1 MSKTIKLTFDVN
13 TKKLDEAYEGLDK
26 VAEESERA
34 ARSMGKFET
43 SLKDTSKEADTL
55 DQSIRELTAAEKNLL
70 DMQQKL
76 LDNTKKFTQEQEK
89 ANKAAKGFE
98 IGAISDVLGKIDRF
112 KNFTQALRDAGGVFQ
127 YLKNQAATAG
137 EGLSIIRNNL
147 AFLAG
152 PQGVAVA
159 ATAAIAAATYALVDF
174 GEAVGDELKSA
185 KQEFAGLG
193 VSGEDLEILT
203 TKANTL
209 TQAFG
214 GDLREN
220 MKAINNILGTFGGS
234 AEEASNIVANFY
246 DKLGSEKA
254 QEAIEWAN
262 EYDTQLQKLG
272 FSAQEMGNLLVNS
285 IQAGVYDDKALDAV
299 KEFGIRMNALTD
311 AQQAMVD
318 QDAGLKKTFEDIKSG
333 AINGQEGVSQV
344 SARLRELQAEG
355 KDITPIVSELFGGA
369 GEDLGV
375 AVTQLDKFIAGTSE
389 LSAETQRL
397 KDQETLIQQERV
409 KAGNSIMS
417 VWKPIKAFFVSIG
430 NTIELYFYKA
440 LNEVIELFTPLGELI
455 QKIVGYFSGLIK
467 ESTVLSTAF
476 NLIKEIFY
484 GMWTQVKRAFELI
497 TTVVGAVFDILVSI
511 RNTILGVVSAFGEW
525 LMSFDL
531 INQAVTY
538 ISANWGEFYKY
549 IIGTI
554 RALSEAFGALSD
566 VIKWVGEAFL
576 QLSKG
581 NFSQAL
587 DAVSTGVELAIARTK
602 KAFLSAFEEEK
613 KGIKD
618 VVVETKKAQTTAGV
632 AGGAGGAAGKAD
644 KAKEEDPK
652 RADEEAIRRLE
663 RQKQRELAVIDLAER
678 RKEMSAELAAVR
690 RSELEF
696 KYNELAEKLA
706 EQLYTDIPSKWRDR
720 YDNEEEQYQ
729 IKLLQMRKAATFATL
744 ALEEAQN
751 KKSYE
756 FTRKVVAEREAAI
769 TNHFDELLKLQDYY
783 NGRNEYSS
791 EVAAIKIK
799 DIELEKNAALQEE
812 QQKAFERLYND
823 FTLSEEERLKLQEE
837 YNKKSQ
843 DLEKKN
849 AEDLNE
855 IEVNRL
861 NLRNR
866 IFKQA
871 NDEALESANIFGEML
886 KSSGTSVG
894 ALFGGITTL
903 FTSFL
908 SKSKELKKELEDIK
922 EAKKGASLAEL
933 ANLETRE
940 KLLKLRLG
948 LMLVSQAVS
957 TVTSTLTALNEEQ
970 IAGLDRGIEERNRE
984 IEQLKEQAEA
994 TRKLAEEEQRRA
1006 EQAQMINNKLAE
1018 QRVKELEFLLQT
1030 LPESEKEA
1038 AQQQIDAEKGKIK
1051 TLNKEKKKFVSAEE
1065 ARIKELQKANEEDEK
1080 KKLELQAKNF
1090 DIQKAGNIAQ
1100 TIITGTL
1107 AAIQAFSALAAIPI
1121 VGPGLA
1127 IGAAT
1132 AVGVFTA
1139 AQVAF
1144 IAAQENPYRFNEGTL
1159 SVPGYG
1165 DTDTVHALL
1174 TPGEAV
1180 IPKDVNKKY
1189 APALAAIFNGSI
1201 PAEVLNQMIHGY
1213 KFSNNVQTQSIDF
1226 SEVVSA
1232 IKNKETVSINID
1244 EEGISTYLRQGF
1256 NKTKY
1261 LDKRLRRTI

>member
-26 VAEESERA
+26 VATESERA
-34 ARSMGKFET
+34 ARSMGNFET
-43 SLKDTSKEADTL
+43 SLNDASKEASTL
-55 DQSIRELTAAEKNLL
+55 NQDIRELTAAEKNLL

-98 IGAISDVLGKIDRF
+98 IGAISDALGKIDKF
-112 KNFTQALRDAGGVFQ
+112 KGFTQTLKDSGGAMG
-127 YLKNQAATAG
+127 YLKGQAATAG
-137 EGLSIIRNNL
+137 EGLATIGKNL
-147 AFLAG
+147 GALAG
-152 PQGVAVA
+152 PQGIAIA
-159 ATAAIAAATYALVDF
+159 AAAAIGAATYALVDF
-174 GEAVGDELKSA
+174 GETVGEELKSA

-318 QDAGLKKTFEDIKSG
+318 QDAGLKKTFEGIKSG

-409 KAGNSIMS
+409 KAGSSIMS
-417 VWKPIKAFFVSIG
+417 VWKPIKAFFISIG

-467 ESTVLSTAF
+467 ESTILSTAF

-587 DAVSTGVELAIARTK
+587 DAVSTGVELAMARTK
-602 KAFLSAFEEEK
+602 KAFLSAFEEDK

-618 VVVETKKAQTTAGV
+618 VVVETKKAQTTAGT
-632 AGGAGGAAGKAD
+632 AGGGGAGKGAA
-644 KAKEEDPK
+644 AKTEEPK

-756 FTRKVVAEREAAI
+756 LTRKVVAEREAAL

-837 YNKKSQ
+837 YNKKFQ

-849 AEDLNE
+849 AEDLNA

-866 IFKQA
+866 IFKDA
-871 NDEALESANIFGEML
+871 NAKAIEFANGFAEVL
-886 KSSGTSVG
+886 KSSGTGAG
-894 ALFGGITTL
+894 ALFGGTISTI
-903 FTSFL
+903 TSFIE
-908 SKSKELKKELEDIK
+908 KSKELKKTLADIK
-922 EAKKGASLAEL
+922 EAKKGASSEDIIKLEQLERMEKAQMVLAI
-933 ANLETRE
+933 
-940 KLLKLRLG
+940 
-948 LMLVSQAVS
+948 VSQV
-957 TVTSTLTALNEEQ
+957 VTTLTNAFTAFNNAE
-970 IAGLDRGIEERNRE
+970 IARIDRTIEGRNKE
-984 IEQLKEQAEA
+984 IEQLEEQAEA
-994 TRKLAEEEQRRA
+994 TKALAEEERRRA
-1006 EQAQMINNKLAE
+1006 EQAQIINNKLAE

-1030 LPESEKEA
+1030 LPNSEKKA
-1038 AQQQIDAEKGKIK
+1038 AQQQIDVEKGRIK
-1051 TLNKEKKKFVSAEE
+1051 TLNKEKGKFVTEE
-1065 ARIKELQKANEEDEK
+1065 EKRVAELQKANEADEK

-1090 DIQKAGNIAQ
+1090 DLQKAGSIAQ
-1100 TIITGTL
+1100 TIIAGAQ
-1107 AAIQAFSALAAIPI
+1107 AAIQAFAQLGPIGGIAFTGVIAAIT
-1121 VGPGLA
+1121 A
-1127 IGAAT
+1127 I
-1132 AVGVFTA
+1132 
-1139 AQVAF
+1139 QVAT

-1165 DTDTVHALL
+1165 DTDTVPALL

-1180 IPKDVNKKY
+1180 IPKDINKKY
-1189 APALAAIFNGSI
+1189 APALAAIFNGTI

-1213 KFSNNVQTQSIDF
+1213 KFSNHTQTQSIDF

-1261 LDKRLRRTI
+1261 LDKKLRRNI

>member
-26 VAEESERA
+26 VATESERA

-55 DQSIRELTAAEKNLL
+55 DQNIRELTAAEKNLL

-98 IGAISDVLGKIDRF
+98 IGAVSDALGKIDKF
-112 KNFTQALRDAGGVFQ
+112 KGFTQTLKDSGGALGYIKG
-127 YLKNQAATAG
+127 QAATAG
-137 EGLSIIRNNL
+137 EGLATIGKNL
-147 AFLAG
+147 GALAG
-152 PQGVAVA
+152 PQGIAIA
-159 ATAAIAAATYALVDF
+159 AAAAIGAATYALVDF
-174 GEAVGDELKSA
+174 GETVGEELKSA

-318 QDAGLKKTFEDIKSG
+318 QDAGLKKTFEGIKSG

-409 KAGNSIMS
+409 KAGGIIMS

-549 IIGTI
+549 IIGTV
-554 RALSEAFGALSD
+554 RALSEAFGALAD
-566 VIKWVGEAFL
+566 IIKWVGEAFV

-587 DAVSTGVELAIARTK
+587 DAASTGVELAMARIK

-618 VVVETKKAQTTAGV
+618 VVVETKKAQTTAGG
-632 AGGAGGAAGKAD
+632 AGGGGGAGKAAAVKA
-644 KAKEEDPK
+644 EEAK

-663 RQKQRELAVIDLAER
+663 LQKQRELAVIDLAER
-678 RKEMSAELAAVR
+678 RKEMSAELAAVK

-696 KYNELAEKLA
+696 KYNQLSEELAK
-706 EQLYTDIPSKWRDR
+706 QLYTSIPAKWRKR
-720 YDNEEEQYQ
+720 NEEEERQYQ
-729 IKLLQMRKAATFATL
+729 IKILGMKKTATFATL

-791 EVAAIKIK
+791 EVAAIKLK

-871 NDEALESANIFGEML
+871 NDEALESANTFGEML
-886 KSSGTSVG
+886 KSSGTSAG
-894 ALFGGITTL
+894 ALFGGVTTGI
-903 FTSFL
+903 TSFI
-908 SKSKELKKELEDIK
+908 SKSKDLRKELEDIK
-922 EAKKGASLAEL
+922 EAKKGASLSEL
-933 ANLETRE
+933 VRLEGLE
-940 KLLKLRLG
+940 KLKKFQLG

-957 TVTSTLTALNEEQ
+957 TITSTLTALNEAQ
-970 IAGLDRGIEERNRE
+970 IAGLDRGIEKRNKE
-984 IEQLKEQAEA
+984 IEQLEEQAEA
-994 TRKLAEEEQRRA
+994 TKKLAEEEQRRA
-1006 EQAQMINNKLAE
+1006 EQAQIINNKLAE

-1030 LPESEKEA
+1030 LPDSEKEA
-1038 AQQQIDAEKGKIK
+1038 AQKQIDAEKD
-1051 TLNKEKKKFVSAEE
+1051 
-1065 ARIKELQKANEEDEK
+1065 RIKEIDKNKNKAVTAEEERIKQLQKANEEDEK
-1080 KKLELQAKNF
+1080 KKLELQARNF

-1107 AAIQAFSALAAIPI
+1107 AAIQAFAALAAIPI

-1127 IGAAT
+1127 AGAAT

-1165 DTDTVHALL
+1165 DTDTVPALL

-1180 IPKDVNKKY
+1180 IPKDINKKY

-1213 KFSNNVQTQSIDF
+1213 RFSNHTQTQNIDL

-1232 IKNKETVSINID
+1232 IKNKETVNINID
-1244 EEGISTYLRQGF
+1244 EEGISTYIQQGL
-1256 NKTKY
+1256 NKTKW
-1261 LDKRLRRTI
+1261 LDKTLRRKV